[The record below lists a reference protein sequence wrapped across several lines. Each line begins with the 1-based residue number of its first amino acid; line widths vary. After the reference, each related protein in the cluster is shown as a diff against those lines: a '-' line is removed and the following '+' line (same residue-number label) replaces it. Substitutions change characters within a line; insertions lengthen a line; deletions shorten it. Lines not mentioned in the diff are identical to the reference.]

1 MTTIESSEQEQKLT
15 IGKTELLPGQNA
27 LIKLPAGQLPSGNK
41 VEIQAHVYRGL
52 RPGPTVLLLAGVHG
66 DEING
71 VEIVRKCVHDK
82 YFEELMAGTVIAIP
96 LLNVF
101 GFNNFSRDVP
111 DGKDVNRAFPGTSS
125 GSLAARVAHVLH
137 KNILPHI
144 DFGIDFHTGGR
155 GTYNF
160 PQLRYTPGD
169 DKALEIA
176 KAFGSPLIV
185 ASKAPSKSLRKTA
198 KSTYDLPIL
207 TYEGGENQRYDGLSI
222 QTGINGIKRLLAGK
236 LMLGGTAIPE
246 APQTI
251 RVTESRWTR
260 AERAGLFQ
268 WFKSSGNR
276 VRKGEPIGVI
286 SDPQGQLPNQRILSK
301 KDGYIIGHA
310 NAAVVSQG
318 DALFHIG
325 KEE

>member
-137 KNILPHI
+137 KN
-144 DFGIDFHTGGR
+144 
-155 GTYNF
+155 
-160 PQLRYTPGD
+160 
-169 DKALEIA
+169 
-176 KAFGSPLIV
+176 
-185 ASKAPSKSLRKTA
+185 
-198 KSTYDLPIL
+198 
-207 TYEGGENQRYDGLSI
+207 
-222 QTGINGIKRLLAGK
+222 
-236 LMLGGTAIPE
+236 
-246 APQTI
+246 
-251 RVTESRWTR
+251 
-260 AERAGLFQ
+260 
-268 WFKSSGNR
+268 
-276 VRKGEPIGVI
+276 
-286 SDPQGQLPNQRILSK
+286 
-301 KDGYIIGHA
+301 
-310 NAAVVSQG
+310 
-318 DALFHIG
+318 
-325 KEE
+325 